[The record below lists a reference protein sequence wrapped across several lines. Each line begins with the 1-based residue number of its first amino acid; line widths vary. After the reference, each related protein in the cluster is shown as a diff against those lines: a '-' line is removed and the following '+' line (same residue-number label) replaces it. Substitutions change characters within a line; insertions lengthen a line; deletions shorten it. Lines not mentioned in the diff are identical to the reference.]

1 MANWDLKG
9 KRVLITGGTK
19 GIGKAIV
26 EEFLGL
32 GAEVMIVAR
41 NGHEVDELVGVW
53 RGEGRQVSGV
63 AGDITKPADRK
74 RIGEA
79 VEERWGAL
87 DTLVNNAG
95 MNIRRKLADYSDEE
109 IQQVLELNLF
119 GAIALCRVCL
129 PFLMLGAGASVI
141 NVSSVAGSVDIQ
153 TGVPYG
159 ISKAALIQ
167 LSRNLAVEWVEH
179 GIRVNTVSPWYTDT
193 PLVETVLKQPD
204 RLQRIIDK
212 TPMSRV
218 AQPEEVAAAA
228 AFLAMDKASY
238 ITGIELRVDGGMLS
252 KGL

>member
-19 GIGKAIV
+19 GIGKAIA

-41 NGHEVDELVGVW
+41 KGHELDELVREWQDKGKRVW
-53 RGEGRQVSGV
+53 GV
-63 AGDITKPADRK
+63 AADITKAADRK

-95 MNIRRKLADYSDEE
+95 MNIRRKLEDYSEEE
-109 IQQVLELNLF
+109 IRQVLELNLF
-119 GAIALCRVCL
+119 GAIELCRLCL
-129 PFLMLGAGASVI
+129 PFLMLGSGASVVNI
-141 NVSSVAGSVDIQ
+141 SSVAGHVDIG

-159 ISKAALIQ
+159 VSKAALIQ
-167 LSRNLAVEWVEH
+167 LSRNLAVEWAEH

-193 PLVETVLKQPD
+193 PLVESVLKRPD